1 MINKKHDSHKK
12 QVLAKQS
19 STKYEVGYK
28 KPPVNTQ
35 FKKGTSGNPSGR
47 SSAKRNLTQKG
58 NIKATFL
65 EVLAKPI
72 RASTGGKTRSI
83 KTIDAIFLKLRS
95 MALTGDYRAL
105 RLLIDLCKYF
115 DLNTFE
121 GPNEQL
127 QGLFDALMAGPVETP
142 EDKKS

>member
-35 FKKGTSGNPSGR
+35 FKKGISGNPSGR

-83 KTIDAIFLKLRS
+83 KTIDAIFLKIEVY
-95 MALTGDYRAL
+95 G
-105 RLLIDLCKYF
+105 IDR
-115 DLNTFE
+115 
-121 GPNEQL
+121 
-127 QGLFDALMAGPVETP
+127 
-142 EDKKS
+142 